1 MAEKLID
8 LRSDTV
14 TRPTLAMRQAMFDAE
29 VGDDVIG
36 DDPTVHRLEMRAA
49 ELLGKQAALFVPSGT
64 FGNQVALMTHCR
76 RGNEVILSESC
87 HIVQHEVGGAAA
99 LAGVQ
104 LRTIAPHERAL
115 TWSEIEPRIRRGDD
129 IHFPETALIAL
140 ENALSDGSVQQ
151 LDAAAEIAAGARRH
165 ALRVH
170 LDGARIF
177 NAATTLGVPASEIA
191 ANADSVMFC
200 LSKGLGAPVGSML
213 VGETGFIARARKN
226 RKLLGGGM
234 RQVGI
239 LAAAGLVALRDGI
252 GRLADDHRHA
262 RELAAA
268 FSTRPELEVATD
280 RVDINM
286 VFLRFRPGHGADPE
300 ERFVAALRRHGVVT
314 YPPEGGWLRFV
325 THLDVSPT
333 DLGHTVAAI
342 APALAEM

>member
-151 LDAAAEIAAGARRH
+151 LDAAA
-165 ALRVH
+165 
-170 LDGARIF
+170 IF